1 MNEITNEN
9 YLQKLFIDEA
19 KPALE
24 RHGYGGRIVPS
35 YGTIDFYDEN
45 IIEINEQA
53 PEEYQLDLAS
63 VSCPS
68 ATSIGRRAF
77 SSCYNLTQVDL
88 PSATSIGEDAFASC
102 YNLTKVD
109 LPSATSIGEY
119 AFHSCYNLTQV
130 DLPSAT
136 SIGDYAFSI
145 CHNLTKVDLPSAT
158 SIGYSAF
165 ASCYNLAKVDLP
177 SATSIGDYAFSICHN
192 LTRVILRTTD
202 TVCIA
207 NPSAFSGTQIER
219 GNGFIYIPASM
230 YDAYASVYGDFMVIF
245 RKIEDYPEI
254 CG

>member
-109 LPSATSIGEY
+109 LPSAPSIGEY
-119 AFHSCYNLTQV
+119 AFHSCYNLTQ
-130 DLPSAT
+130 
-136 SIGDYAFSI
+136 
-145 CHNLTKVDLPSAT
+145 
-158 SIGYSAF
+158 
-165 ASCYNLAKVDLP
+165 VDLP